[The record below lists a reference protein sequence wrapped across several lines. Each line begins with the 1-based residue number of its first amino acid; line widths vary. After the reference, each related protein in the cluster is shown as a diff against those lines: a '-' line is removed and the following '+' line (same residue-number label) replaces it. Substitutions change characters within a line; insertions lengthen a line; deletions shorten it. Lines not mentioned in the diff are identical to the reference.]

1 MCLIIEISKEQT
13 CLAFIMIAV
22 KFINLLLKSYLF
34 HKILNNFFLKDDSRN
49 NN

>member
-13 CLAFIMIAV
+13 CLAFLMIAV
-22 KFINLLLKSYLF
+22 KFINLLLKF
-34 HKILNNFFLKDDSRN
+34 NFFNKILNNFFLKDDSRN